1 MQLRGLELNFRV
13 KLFCCKICRYCKYI
27 LQPNCK
33 TQFQLQEQQKANILF
48 LNSFVQNW
56 LALVHKTEL
65 ENIFVLFWF
74 YDLCRPKT
82 WRVLILKSYL
92 DIIFFAKMHLILLLG
107 SKFIISQRM
116 LPAPA
121 TLDTLPFC
129 NLVIPINSDYNLSG
143 PRPQNSQLKTK
154 GQCKLMIVKRH
165 CICHQTEKNDCNF

>member
-56 LALVHKTEL
+56 LALVHKNEL

-92 DIIFFAKMHLILLLG
+92 DIIFFAKMHLITTAAAWFKVYYK
-107 SKFIISQRM
+107 SKDVTS
-116 LPAPA
+116 PGH
-121 TLDTLPFC
+121 
-129 NLVIPINSDYNLSG
+129 SG
-143 PRPQNSQLKTK
+143 HIAILQS
-154 GQCKLMIVKRH
+154 GDSHKLRL
-165 CICHQTEKNDCNF
+165 